1 VKWSLVI
8 HGGAGAMERR
18 SLARADDLAG
28 RAGLA
33 NAVDAGSL
41 ILASGGTAM
50 EAVEATVKV
59 LEDDEHFNAG
69 RGSVFTG
76 DGRIECDAA
85 IMDGRQRAAG
95 AVAGV
100 TATRNPVSLARS
112 VMNDGKHVLL
122 TSAGADAFSL
132 QAGVPQASQ
141 DWFATSHR
149 RQQLEMALTAPN
161 GGFDTDMKYGTVGAV
176 AMDRDGH
183 IAAATSTGGL
193 TAKRWGRV
201 GDTPVIGAGTYAD
214 DQAAGVSC
222 TGSGEHFIRLA
233 LAHEFCAR
241 LRLTDDSVDEV
252 ADALIGELTAFGG
265 KGGFIAIGRTG
276 EVIIRFNTPGMY
288 RASVIEGQGKRV
300 AIYNDE
306 VI

>member
-1 VKWSLVI
+1 VKWSLIV
-8 HGGAGAMERR
+8 HGGAGAMTRGALDPAED
-18 SLARADDLAG
+18 AAG
-28 RAGLA
+28 RTGLT
-33 NAVDAGSL
+33 NALDAGSL
-41 ILASGGTAM
+41 ILATGGTAVA
-50 EAVEATVKV
+50 AVEATVRV

-95 AVAGV
+95 AVAAV
-100 TATRNPVSLARS
+100 SATRNPVSLARS
-112 VMNDGKHVLL
+112 VMDDARHVFL

-132 QAGVPQASQ
+132 QSGEQQAAQ
-141 DWFATSHR
+141 DWFATPHR
-149 RQQLEMALTAPN
+149 RRQLETALTAPD
-161 GGFDTDMKYGTVGAV
+161 GGFDVDMKYGTVGAV
-176 AMDRDGH
+176 AIDRSGN

-214 DQAAGVSC
+214 NQAAGISC

-241 LRLTDDSVDEV
+241 LRLTNKGSDAV
-252 ADALIGELTAFGG
+252 ADELIRELTAFGG
-265 KGGFIAIGRTG
+265 KGGFIAIGRNG
-276 EVIIRFNTPGMY
+276 EIVMRFNTPGMY
-288 RASVIEGQGKRV
+288 RAKVSEDQFKRV
-300 AIYNDE
+300 AIYGDDL
-306 VI
+306 I